1 MSTLSELEKRLSK
14 IEARNALVEQNK
26 AWETSW
32 TRKIAIALLTYFVLA
47 FYFFFVLQVNPW
59 INALVP
65 TTGFL
70 ISTLSLS
77 LIKKIWSQQQK

>member
-32 TRKIAIALLTYFVLA
+32 TRKIATALLTYFVLA

-70 ISTLSLS
+70 LSTLSLS